1 MVNQTDVN
9 IEKNMIERITSNKKT
24 TIAGL
29 IVFTTGIAL
38 VAFDKTT
45 LTEFGAFI
53 GVAFALLFSKDP
65 KQK

>member
-1 MVNQTDVN
+1 
-9 IEKNMIERITSNKKT
+9 MIERITSNKKT

-29 IVFTTGIAL
+29 IVFATGIAL
-38 VAFDKTT
+38 VAFDKAT